1 MTTPAPPE
9 RSATARATS
18 DDAAAPRL
26 SADAPT
32 APEAP
37 EVKYRG
43 LEVLG
48 VLGVSLGLSGIYAL
62 LYYVRAEITVKGGIS
77 GTTAT
82 VVSGPNTSY
91 VWLDVL
97 DNLADVLHGLAP
109 ALLAVVLLTRDPGG
123 VGFGIGLDR
132 RRLGSDLIAG
142 IGFAAL
148 IGIPGIGL
156 VWAAHQLGI
165 NASLAVVNLPDIW
178 YRVPL
183 LLLEA
188 AQNGILEEIVVVG
201 YLLTRLRQL
210 GWSDSRA
217 LAASAVLRG
226 SYHLYQGLGGFFGNM
241 VMGVIFGWW
250 FQRTRRVLPLAIAH
264 TIIDAASF
272 VGYVYLHGT
281 IKWL

>member
-1 MTTPAPPE
+1 MTSPAPAE
-9 RSATARATS
+9 RSAHAPTSGDGRAEGPSVKSSTAPDTARS
-18 DDAAAPRL
+18 RYL
-26 SADAPT
+26 
-32 APEAP
+32 
-37 EVKYRG
+37 R

-48 VLGVSLGLSGIYAL
+48 VLGVSLGMSGIYAL
-62 LYYVRAEITVKGGIS
+62 LYYVRAEVTVKGGIS
-77 GTTAT
+77 STTAT

-97 DNLADVLHGLAP
+97 DNLADVLHGLIP
-109 ALLAVVLLTRDPGG
+109 AFLAVVLLSRDPGG
-123 VGFGIGLDR
+123 VGFGIGLDT
-132 RRLGSDLIAG
+132 RRLRSDVITG

-148 IGIPGIGL
+148 IGIPGLGL
-156 VWAAHQLGI
+156 VWAAHELGI
-165 NASLAVVNLPDIW
+165 NASLAVVDLPDIW

-183 LLLEA
+183 LVLEA
-188 AQNGILEEIVVVG
+188 AQNGILEEIVVIG

-210 GWSDSRA
+210 GWTDSRA

-264 TIIDAASF
+264 TVIDGVSF
-272 VGYVYLHGT
+272 IGYVYLHDS

>member
-1 MTTPAPPE
+1 VTTPAPPE

-132 RRLGSDLIAG
+132 RRLGPDLMAG

-217 LAASAVLRG
+217 LTASAVLRG

>member
-1 MTTPAPPE
+1 VTSPAPAE
-9 RSATARATS
+9 RSAAVPPSS
-18 DDAAAPRL
+18 DGPAQRPGEESR
-26 SADAPT
+26 T
-32 APEAP
+32 APDIGRSR
-37 EVKYRG
+37 YRG

-48 VLGVSLGLSGIYAL
+48 VLGVSLGMSGIYAL

-82 VVSGPNTSY
+82 VVSGPNTNY

-109 ALLAVVLLTRDPGG
+109 AFLAVVLLSRDPGG
-123 VGFGIGLDR
+123 TGFGIGLDT
-132 RRLGSDLIAG
+132 RRLRSDLIAG
-142 IGFAAL
+142 LGFVAL

-156 VWAAHQLGI
+156 VWAAHELGI

-188 AQNGILEEIVVVG
+188 AQNGILEEIVVIG
-201 YLLTRLRQL
+201 YLLTRLRQM

-250 FQRTRRVLPLAIAH
+250 FQRTRRVLPLAVAH
-264 TIIDAASF
+264 TVIDAVSF
-272 VGYVYLHGT
+272 IGYVYLHDS

>member
-1 MTTPAPPE
+1 VTSPVPAE
-9 RSATARATS
+9 R
-18 DDAAAPRL
+18 
-26 SADAPT
+26 SADAPRTGDGRAPGPSRPSRT
-32 APEAP
+32 ASD
-37 EVKYRG
+37 VGYSRYRG

-77 GTTAT
+77 STTAT

-109 ALLAVVLLTRDPGG
+109 AFLAIVLLSRDPGG
-123 VGFGIGLDR
+123 VGFGIGLDT
-132 RRLGSDLIAG
+132 RRLRSDLIAG

-156 VWAAHQLGI
+156 VWVAHELGI
-165 NASLAVVNLPDIW
+165 NASLAVVDLPDIW

-188 AQNGILEEIVVVG
+188 AQNGILEEIVVIG
-201 YLLTRLRQL
+201 YLLTRLREL

-226 SYHLYQGLGGFFGNM
+226 SYHLYQGLGGFLGNM
-241 VMGVIFGWW
+241 VMGIIFGWW
-250 FQRTRRVLPLAIAH
+250 FQRTRRVLPLAVAH
-264 TIIDAASF
+264 TVIDAVSF
-272 VGYVYLHGT
+272 IGYVYLHDS

>member
-1 MTTPAPPE
+1 MTTPAPAE
-9 RSATARATS
+9 RSATARATG
-18 DDAAAPRL
+18 DGAAAPRL

-32 APEAP
+32 APGAP
-37 EVKYRG
+37 EAKYRG

-97 DNLADVLHGLAP
+97 DNLADVIHGLAP
-109 ALLAVVLLTRDPGG
+109 ALLAVVLLARDPGG
-123 VGFGIGLDR
+123 LGFGIGLDR
-132 RRLGSDLIAG
+132 RRLGSDLMAG

>member
-1 MTTPAPPE
+1 VTSPAPAE
-9 RSATARATS
+9 RSAAVPPSS
-18 DDAAAPRL
+18 DCPAQRPGVENR
-26 SADAPT
+26 T
-32 APEAP
+32 APD
-37 EVKYRG
+37 VGRSRYRG

-48 VLGVSLGLSGIYAL
+48 VLGVSLGMSGIYAL

-82 VVSGPNTSY
+82 VVAGPNTNY

-109 ALLAVVLLTRDPGG
+109 AFLAVVLLSRDPAGA
-123 VGFGIGLDR
+123 GFGIGLDT
-132 RRLGSDLIAG
+132 RRLRSDLIAG
-142 IGFAAL
+142 LGFAAL

-156 VWAAHQLGI
+156 VWAAHELGI

-188 AQNGILEEIVVVG
+188 AQNGILEEIVVIG
-201 YLLTRLRQL
+201 YLLTRLRQM

-250 FQRTRRVLPLAIAH
+250 FQRTRRVLPLAVAH
-264 TIIDAASF
+264 TVIDAVSF
-272 VGYVYLHGT
+272 IGYVYLHDS

>member
-1 MTTPAPPE
+1 VTTPAPAE

-32 APEAP
+32 APGAP

-109 ALLAVVLLTRDPGG
+109 AFLAVVLLTRDPGG

>member
-1 MTTPAPPE
+1 VTTPAPPE

-217 LAASAVLRG
+217 LTASAVLRG

>member
-1 MTTPAPPE
+1 MTTPAPAE
-9 RSATARATS
+9 RSTTARATS

-32 APEAP
+32 APGAP

-132 RRLGSDLIAG
+132 RRLGSDLMAG

>member
-1 MTTPAPPE
+1 MTSPAPAE
-9 RSATARATS
+9 R
-18 DDAAAPRL
+18 

-32 APEAP
+32 TDDGRAPGPGRPSRTASD
-37 EVKYRG
+37 VGHSRYRG

-77 GTTAT
+77 STTAT

-109 ALLAVVLLTRDPGG
+109 AFLAIVLLSRDPGG
-123 VGFGIGLDR
+123 VGFGIGLDT
-132 RRLGSDLIAG
+132 RRLRSDLIAG

-156 VWAAHQLGI
+156 VWAAHELG
-165 NASLAVVNLPDIW
+165 NQRQPGRRQPARYLVPG
-178 YRVPL
+178 PL

-201 YLLTRLRQL
+201 YLLTRLRQM

-250 FQRTRRVLPLAIAH
+250 FQRTRRVLPLAVAH
-264 TIIDAASF
+264 TVIDAVSF
-272 VGYVYLHGT
+272 IGYVYLHDS